1 MATSLSALLRAQRS
15 NPSSAPAAGS
25 KQASTSF
32 LKKRRPARGSKK
44 LLPTAG
50 LGTSAVKSRSKVKV
64 FWLTRAGRLFFKK
77 VTAYFL
83 FFFFFSSPAL
93 AQSYPTDPASAGNC
107 PAAATPKTPGDG
119 PGGNVFAT
127 HINAPQPLDLP
138 DNHVATYPD
147 IETLNPD
154 PFPSENIAPE
164 DLAYPSFPFSGSI
177 NNPVLSQSGPES
189 TGKPGGC

>member
-1 MATSLSALLRAQRS
+1 MSQGASV
-15 NPSSAPAAGS
+15 
-25 KQASTSF
+25 KKASTSF
-32 LKKRRPARGSKK
+32 LKKRSKK
-44 LLPTAG
+44 LLLTAG
-50 LGTSAVKSRSKVKV
+50 RGNPVAKSRSKSKV
-64 FWLTRAGRLFFKK
+64 FWLLFFKK

-93 AQSYPTDPASAGNC
+93 AQSYPNDPASAGNC
-107 PAAATPKTPGDG
+107 PAAAAPKTPGDG

-138 DNHVATYPD
+138 DNHIATYPD

>member
-1 MATSLSALLRAQRS
+1 MSQGASV
-15 NPSSAPAAGS
+15 
-25 KQASTSF
+25 KKASTSF
-32 LKKRRPARGSKK
+32 LKKRSKK
-44 LLPTAG
+44 LLLTAG
-50 LGTSAVKSRSKVKV
+50 RGNPVAKSRSISKV
-64 FWLTRAGRLFFKK
+64 FWLLFFKK

-93 AQSYPTDPASAGNC
+93 AQSYPNDPASAGNC
-107 PAAATPKTPGDG
+107 PAAAAPKTPGDG

-138 DNHVATYPD
+138 DNHIATYPD